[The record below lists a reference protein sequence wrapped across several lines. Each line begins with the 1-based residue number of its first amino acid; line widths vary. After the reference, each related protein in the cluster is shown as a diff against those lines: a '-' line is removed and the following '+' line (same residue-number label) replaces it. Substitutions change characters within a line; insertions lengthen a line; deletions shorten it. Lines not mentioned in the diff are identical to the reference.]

1 MNVASET
8 NIDAFGD
15 LELAVGHL
23 LDTVTVWYGVQMCSL
38 NKYDNVNNC
47 GIRICS
53 QIKGACVVI
62 LNFQL
67 LEELDNDVNLK

>member
-23 LDTVTVWYGVQMCSL
+23 LDTVTVWYGVRMCEDCSWSLFSQQM
-38 NKYDNVNNC
+38 
-47 GIRICS
+47 
-53 QIKGACVVI
+53 
-62 LNFQL
+62 
-67 LEELDNDVNLK
+67 